1 MTTRR
6 WPLVVRRAQPAD
18 EQAVLGFATR
28 TWHDWDYIP
37 HAFPRWLEETD
48 GVMLVGT
55 VGDPSRDGPP
65 SDAHGAAL
73 EVGQVIAVVRVAT
86 PASGEAWLEGIRVDP
101 RVRGMDVATD
111 LQVAELEWAAAQGA
125 HVVRYATSA
134 RNEGSLRLG
143 TRGGFEPLVAFQ
155 SHWWSPTG
163 EDDDEELPSGF
174 LPDVQAAATRR
185 RKWLLGELAKA
196 GLVATGEADELWQRA
211 AGDASFIAAEHL
223 YEPRAWAMQE
233 LTPAAFAGHHERG
246 EVLLLERDDGWAVA
260 IIAAEQGPAEDAG
273 LRFALLCGNG
283 AVALALLEAT
293 RQLADEP
300 VFFRAAANAPLVAD
314 HESAFRAANYVFR
327 EWTLQ
332 ILARQLDS
340 AHPAP
345 PSDPERLMLADPAT
359 VIVPA
364 RT

>member
-1 MTTRR
+1 
-6 WPLVVRRAQPAD
+6 
-18 EQAVLGFATR
+18 
-28 TWHDWDYIP
+28 
-37 HAFPRWLEETD
+37 
-48 GVMLVGT
+48 
-55 VGDPSRDGPP
+55 
-65 SDAHGAAL
+65 
-73 EVGQVIAVVRVAT
+73 
-86 PASGEAWLEGIRVDP
+86 
-101 RVRGMDVATD
+101 MDVATD

-163 EDDDEELPSGF
+163 EDDDEESPSGF

-300 VFFRAAANAPLVAD
+300 VSSAPRPMPRW
-314 HESAFRAANYVFR
+314 SP
-327 EWTLQ
+327 TT
-332 ILARQLDS
+332 S
-340 AHPAP
+340 P
-345 PSDPERLMLADPAT
+345 PSAPRTTYSGSGRCRSSPASST
-359 VIVPA
+359 V
-364 RT
+364 RTRRRRVTPSA

>member
-1 MTTRR
+1 MATRP
-6 WPLVVRRAQPAD
+6 WPLVVRRARPAD

-48 GVMLVGT
+48 GVMLVAT
-55 VGDPSRDGPP
+55 VGDPGHAGPP

-73 EVGQVIAVVRVAT
+73 DVGQVIAVVRVAMLA
-86 PASGEAWLEGIRVDP
+86 PGEAWLEGIRVDP

-111 LQVAELEWAAAQGA
+111 LQIAELEWAAAQGA

-163 EDDDEELPSGF
+163 EDDDERSPSGF

-185 RKWLLGELAKA
+185 RKWLLGELTQA
-196 GLVATGEADELWQRA
+196 GLVATGEVGELWRRVA
-211 AGDASFIAAEHL
+211 TDASFIAAERL

-233 LTPAAFAGHHERG
+233 LTPAAFAGHHGRG
-246 EVLLLERDDGWAVA
+246 EVLLFERDGAWAVA

-273 LRFALLCGNG
+273 LRFAMLCGAG
-283 AVALALLEAT
+283 PTALDLLETT
-293 RQLADEP
+293 RRMADEP
-300 VFFRAAANAPLVAD
+300 VFFRAANDAPLVAQ
-314 HESAFRAANYVFR
+314 HEAAFRAANYVFR

-332 ILARQLDS
+332 ILARPLDS

-345 PSDPERLMLADPAT
+345 PLDSTRVKLSPG
-359 VIVPA
+359 
-364 RT
+364 